1 MTATAPADLTPRVRD
16 LDFAMSAHWNTHW
29 FRGDPVGTAVFN
41 ALSLT
46 FPDGE
51 RMFMDAVRH
60 YRKQVPVSLQEEV
73 KAFLHQEA
81 IHARE
86 HQALNALIDRSRYD
100 VAGVEASIRR
110 NIQLGRDRGPLS
122 MLMATTVLEHLT
134 AVMADVHQRHGHR
147 IWAGVPE
154 PLERLWRWHSLEET
168 EHKAVAFDVLRV
180 VTAHWSPRKFHV
192 RRVLSMLLISYF
204 FPRNITRHAVQLL
217 AGDGMGRWEATRKV
231 LRFLWWS
238 PGIFRLGWRHY
249 LAWFR
254 PGFHPWGHGELDR
267 FREWRR
273 EFDAEAEAVPARF
286 PAAAG

>member
-1 MTATAPADLTPRVRD
+1 MDVMAPADLHPRPRD
-16 LDFAMSAHWNTHW
+16 LDFAMARHWSRHW

-60 YRKQVPVSLQEEV
+60 YRSQLPGSMREEV

-86 HQALNALIDRSRYD
+86 HHALNALIDGAYYD

-134 AVMADVHQRHGHR
+134 AVMADVHQRHGAR
-147 IWAGVPE
+147 IWVGVPE

-168 EHKAVAFDVLRV
+168 EHKAVAFDVLRI
-180 VTAHWSPRKFHV
+180 VTARWSAPVFYL
-192 RRVLSMLLISYF
+192 RRVISMLLISYL
-204 FPRNITRHAVQLL
+204 FPRNITRHAAQLL
-217 AGDGMGRWEATRKV
+217 AGDGMGRWKATRKV
-231 LRFLWWS
+231 LYFLWWS
-238 PGIFRLGWRHY
+238 PGLFRLGWRHY

-254 PGFHPWGHGELDR
+254 PGFHPWNHGNLER
-267 FREWRR
+267 FRQWRR
-273 EFDAEAEAVPARF
+273 QFDQMAD
-286 PAAAG
+286 AAADAAP

>member
-1 MTATAPADLTPRVRD
+1 MDVKAPADLSPRPRNLD
-16 LDFAMSAHWNTHW
+16 LASAQEWRTHW

-46 FPDGE
+46 FPEGE

-60 YRKQVPVSLQEEV
+60 YRARLPESMRDEV
-73 KAFLHQEA
+73 RAFLQQEA

-86 HQALNALIDRSRYD
+86 HHALNSLIDRTRYD
-100 VAGVEASIRR
+100 VAGVEASIHH

-134 AVMADVHQRHGHR
+134 AVMADVHQRHGER

-168 EHKAVAFDVLRV
+168 EHKAVAFDALRV
-180 VTAHWSPRKFHV
+180 VTAHWSAPLFYA
-192 RRVLSMLLISYF
+192 RRVLSMLLISYL

-231 LRFLWWS
+231 WRFLWWS

-254 PGFHPWGHGELDR
+254 PGFHPWGHGELER
-267 FREWRR
+267 FRHWRQQ
-273 EFDAEAEAVPARF
+273 FDDLADASK
-286 PAAAG
+286 

>member
-1 MTATAPADLTPRVRD
+1 MEATAPPDLRPNPRD
-16 LDFAMSAHWNTHW
+16 LDFAMARHWTTHG
-29 FRGDPVGTAVFN
+29 FGGDPVGTAVFN

-60 YRKQVPVSLQEEV
+60 YRSRLPESMREEV

-86 HQALNALIDRSRYD
+86 HHALNSLIDRSRYD

-110 NIQLGRDRGPLS
+110 NIQLGRERGPLS

-134 AVMADVHQRHGHR
+134 AVMADVHQRHGER
-147 IWAGVPE
+147 LWAKVPA

-168 EHKAVAFDVLRV
+168 EHKAVAFDTLRV
-180 VTAHWSPRKFHV
+180 VTAHWSAPVFYL
-192 RRVLSMLLISYF
+192 RRVLSMLLISF
-204 FPRNITRHAVQLL
+204 IFPRNITRHAVQLL
-217 AGDGMGRWEATRKV
+217 AGDGMGRWTATRKV

-249 LAWFR
+249 FAWFR
-254 PGFHPWGHGELDR
+254 PDFHPWSHGDLER

-273 EFDAEAEAVPARF
+273 EFDALK
-286 PAAAG
+286 G